1 MKKSIF
7 LMLMLLVAV
16 SNSEAQFRIAL
27 TGGVQRATVPGN
39 GAPLWD
45 TLNYTDFKGRDGI
58 HAGILAEWRL
68 TRRPILYFQTGM
80 SYSMK
85 GREFTGTYS
94 TGNVRAAAGT
104 QWLNYLEVPA
114 NLTVKFKIAG
124 PLRFTL
130 GGGPYLGFLYSGKE
144 KRSYTLQ
151 NSQVLEFSNTDLKV
165 PTASVGY
172 QNVDLGWNGRAG
184 FEIGPVILNAFYTQ
198 GIQDF
203 YVNAPGGKYRH
214 QTYGASLGIFLNK
227 EQSKDKKPKKPKAPK
242 DKDKDS
248 VPDDIDACPDL
259 PGTLATKGCPDA
271 DGDSI
276 ADNKDKC
283 PDVKGLARY
292 NGCPV
297 PDTDKD
303 GINDEEDKC
312 PDIAGLKKYNGCPL
326 PDRDKDG
333 IPDEED
339 KCPDSAGVA
348 KHKGCPIP
356 DTDKDGVNDDE
367 DKCPKVKGVAEN
379 QGCPPVKKKVVE
391 KVNTAAKRIQF
402 EYKSVIL
409 TADSKR
415 VLNEV
420 ANLMVDDPTL
430 NLIIEGH
437 TSSDGDSRNHQP
449 LSEARANSVRI
460 YLMSKGISPYRL
472 KAIGYGDTQP
482 LVQGTSAAALSKNR
496 RVEMKVVNY
505 EVGF

>member
-1 MKKSIF
+1 MYKHSALLLF
-7 LMLMLLVAV
+7 LLFVAFL
-16 SNSEAQFRIAL
+16 SKAQFRIAL
-27 TGGVQRATVPGN
+27 TGGVQHAAVPGN

-45 TLNYTDFKGRDGI
+45 TLNYSGFTGRDGF
-58 HAGILAEWRL
+58 HGGIVAEWRL
-68 TRRPILYFQTGM
+68 TRTPVLYFQTGM
-80 SYSMK
+80 SYTMK
-85 GREFTGTYS
+85 GRGFEGSYT
-94 TGNVRAAAGT
+94 TGNVQKARGS
-104 QWLNYLEVPA
+104 QFLNYLEVPA
-114 NLTVKFKIAG
+114 NLTVKLKIAG

-130 GGGPYLGFLYSGKE
+130 GAGPYIGFLYSGKE
-144 KRSYTLQ
+144 NRTYNLSGG
-151 NSQVLEFSNTDLKV
+151 QVLEYNNKDLKV

-172 QNVDLGWNGRAG
+172 QNVDLGWNGKAG

-203 YVNAPGGKYRH
+203 YMDAAVGKYRH
-214 QTYGASLGIFLNK
+214 QTYGATLGIFLNREQAK
-227 EQSKDKKPKKPKAPK
+227 EKKPKKPKAPK
-242 DKDKDS
+242 DSDKDG
-248 VPDDIDACPDL
+248 VPDDSDACPEL
-259 PGTLATKGCPDA
+259 AGTLAAKGCPDK

-276 ADNKDKC
+276 PDNADKC

-292 NGCPV
+292 NGCPI

-303 GINDEEDKC
+303 GFNDEEDKC
-312 PDIAGLKKYNGCPL
+312 PDMAGVKEFKGCPV

-333 IPDEED
+333 IPDAED

-348 KHKGCPIP
+348 KYKGCPVP
-356 DTDKDGVNDDE
+356 DTDKDGINDDE

-409 TADSKR
+409 TPDSKT

-420 ANLMVDDPTL
+420 VRVLKEDPTL

-437 TSSDGDSRNHQP
+437 TSSDGDPRNHQP

-472 KAIGYGDTQP
+472 KAVGYGDTKP
-482 LVQGTSAAALSKNR
+482 LINSNTPAALSKNR

-505 EVGF
+505 DVGF